1 MEKRGTRATII
12 ALSEQ
17 RDIYMVIDERRQPLG
32 TGTKEV
38 CEFLVELIMRPY
50 TAQQF
55 ERPRLAPRPTT
66 AHVRSAIRI

>member
-1 MEKRGTRATII
+1 MENRGIRVTII
-12 ALSEQ
+12 ALNEQ

-50 TAQQF
+50 TAQQS
-55 ERPRLAPRPTT
+55 ERSRVATRPI
-66 AHVRSAIRI
+66 ANVRSAIRI

>member
-1 MEKRGTRATII
+1 MENRGTRATII
-12 ALSEQ
+12 PLSEQ

-55 ERPRLAPRPTT
+55 ERLAPKATT
-66 AHVRSAIRI
+66 ASVRSAIRI

>member
-1 MEKRGTRATII
+1 MENRGTRVTIV

-17 RDIYMVIDERRQPLG
+17 RDIYVVIDERNQPLG

-55 ERPRLAPRPTT
+55 ERPRLAAR
-66 AHVRSAIRI
+66 AMAANVRSAIRI